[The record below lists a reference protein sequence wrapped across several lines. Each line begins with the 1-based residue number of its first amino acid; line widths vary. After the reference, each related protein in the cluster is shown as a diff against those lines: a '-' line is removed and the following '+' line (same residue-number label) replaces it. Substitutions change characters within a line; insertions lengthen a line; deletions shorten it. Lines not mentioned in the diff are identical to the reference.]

1 MSFLL
6 FLPVFLCNFSSGFLL
21 LFWWFC
27 LLQHNAFR
35 ISVVHPRFWWSVASV
50 SDVSSF
56 ISFHVSS
63 DSRFFPF
70 YYFYNLWKY
79 SNALLWCFQLLQTC
93 FRQKYRYCASCI
105 GLSPRHY
112 HLLWVRNIE
121 SPTDC
126 SYLFSNALIWLCDS
140 CRAIPMKTCWL
151 FDWKALLLRINA
163 LRHHFLNSTQLI
175 LNFE

>member
-1 MSFLL
+1 MQFFFWFLTPVLMILSPSTLCFQNFGCSPSVLMECSFCFRR
-6 FLPVFLCNFSSGFLL
+6 FL
-21 LFWWFC
+21 
-27 LLQHNAFR
+27 
-35 ISVVHPRFWWSVASV
+35 
-50 SDVSSF
+50 SF

-63 DSRFFPF
+63 DSRFFPL

-126 SYLFSNALIWLCDS
+126 SYLFSNALIWLWFLS
-140 CRAIPMKTCWL
+140 RHSNENLLTVWL
-151 FDWKALLLRINA
+151 KSIATPD
-163 LRHHFLNSTQLI
+163 
-175 LNFE
+175 